1 MNGDNRYPRSHL
13 SVEAVL
19 VHSQISRCIP
29 ESKPPRLDSLVGRAH
44 FLPSERL
51 SDLAD
56 EPSRIDEE
64 HAVEFHDRFVKLQRK
79 LRAPLY
85 PCFMNQPVTEVV
97 IEPRRLV
104 ARPETRKLARRE
116 LPKTLTDAAADL
128 NTRQSIDACEN
139 QHAGGEG
146 GILVSA

>member
-1 MNGDNRYPRSHL
+1 
-13 SVEAVL
+13 
-19 VHSQISRCIP
+19 
-29 ESKPPRLDSLVGRAH
+29 
-44 FLPSERL
+44 
-51 SDLAD
+51 
-56 EPSRIDEE
+56 
-64 HAVEFHDRFVKLQRK
+64 
-79 LRAPLY
+79 
-85 PCFMNQPVTEVV
+85 MNQPVTEVV